1 MLQPLPVHI
10 APNSQQEAE
19 ADEAEVSTVAAATT
33 GAAGSRFPGAAA
45 PGAEEITSLLK
56 MHKQS
61 LHTPYPTSLSQCHS
75 MQQAHNTGDLRSSWA

>member
-1 MLQPLPVHI
+1 MRQPLPVHI

-45 PGAEEITSLLK
+45 PGAEEITSRRK
-56 MHKQS
+56 MHNAVTPHS
-61 LHTPYPTSLSQCHS
+61 LPHLPFTVPLYAT
-75 MQQAHNTGDLRSSWA
+75 NT